1 MKRSVDI
8 LNELNEVSKVV
19 AEVSAQNPY
28 SIPEGYFETLPG
40 VIMAKV
46 IAGGDNEQTFLS
58 VAGKESPMEV
68 PTGYF
73 DNLSDSILAKIKTQ
87 EAVNEIREL
96 SPLLASVQSINVFTV
111 PGGYFET
118 LDQQLIAGIVPAKAP
133 VVSLFS
139 RKWTRYAAAAAVLS
153 MIAFGTWFLLN
164 KQTTRMDSV
173 VAQGLK
179 IKSEQQFNEELA
191 TVDQSEI
198 LSYLKMTGEVKDAET
213 ISSLV
218 DQSNLPSEV
227 DYMDPEFLDS
237 FMKELETTNN
247 KSN

>member
-1 MKRSVDI
+1 MKRREDI
-8 LNELNEVSKVV
+8 LNELKEVSEVV
-19 AEVSAQNPY
+19 AEVDARNPY
-28 SIPEGYFETLPG
+28 TVPEGYFETLPG
-40 VIMAKV
+40 VIMAKL
-46 IAGGDNEQTFLS
+46 IAGSDQEQTILS

-68 PTGYF
+68 PAGYF
-73 DNLSDSILAKIKTQ
+73 ENLSSSILAKIKTQ
-87 EAVNEIREL
+87 EAINEIREL

-111 PGGYFET
+111 PDGYFEM
-118 LDQQLIAGIVPAKAP
+118 LDQQVTSAVVPVKTP

-139 RKWTRYAAAAAVLS
+139 RKWTRYAAAAAVIS
-153 MIAFGTWFLLN
+153 IIAFGTLFLLN
-164 KQTTRMDSV
+164 KQSTKMDSV

-237 FMKELETTNN
+237 YMKELETTTN